1 MLTGDLVQ
9 IIEGHKDIVRD
20 VDWHPSRSEILSSS
34 FDFTVKLNTYQKNPD
49 PKTTKKANKK
59 NQTDQSMIAPRR
71 SQRIAAQRA
80 QLEMDDD

>member
-1 MLTGDLVQ
+1 MLTGDLVK
-9 IIEGHKDIVRD
+9 IIEGHSDIVRD

-34 FDFTVKLNTYQKNPD
+34 FDFTVKLNTYQENIPLKNA
-49 PKTTKKANKK
+49 KKANKK
-59 NQTDQSMIAPRR
+59 NQTVQSMIPPRR